1 MSNKKQSISDVS
13 SVDFIYNAFN
23 LLSDADFKAW
33 MLNTHDFIKA
43 MHREEIKDAFYY
55 GLIDDSM
62 ITDNP
67 SEESELYYNQ
77 TFNK

>member
-43 MHREEIKDAFYY
+43 MHKEEIANAWNDGHTEGMEGGYCTTY
-55 GLIDDSM
+55 
-62 ITDNP
+62 
-67 SEESELYYNQ
+67 EEYYNE
-77 TFNK
+77 TFNQ

>member
-1 MSNKKQSISDVS
+1 MSDKKQS
-13 SVDFIYNAFN
+13 SVEWF
-23 LLSDADFKAW
+23 
-33 MLNTHDFIKA
+33 LNEFSKQIEFTPNSELDLWYKELIPIAKA

-77 TFNK
+77 TFNQ